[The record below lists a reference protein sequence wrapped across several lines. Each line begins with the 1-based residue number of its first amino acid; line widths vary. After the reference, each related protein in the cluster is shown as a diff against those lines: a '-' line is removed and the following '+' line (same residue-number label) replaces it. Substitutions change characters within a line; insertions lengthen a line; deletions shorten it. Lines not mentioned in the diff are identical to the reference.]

1 MLEKE
6 RLLVARGGVPEG
18 GVPGPTAIVL
28 VVPGDGVIGAHAA
41 ASVGGFVQPQEHLN
55 VTARVGAEVVPL
67 VGAVP
72 ALGQAGCGWM
82 AAIFHLDG
90 GSLNIRMAIEVC
102 TDELAVPWPVVL
114 GVAG

>member
-6 RLLVARGGVPEG
+6 RLLVALSGVPAG
-18 GVPGPTAIVL
+18 RVPGAPAVVL
-28 VVPGDGVIGAHAA
+28 LVPGDRMIGAHAA
-41 ASVGGFVQPQEHLN
+41 VTVGRFVQPQEHLN
-55 VTARVGAEVVPL
+55 LAARVGSEVVPL

-102 TDELAVPWPVVL
+102 ADELAVPWPVVL